1 MPIINGIRKINP
13 FDLNKNIKIGVAFP
27 LDEVN
32 MFNGTET
39 MKETIK
45 SNLVNLLLT
54 EQGERINMP
63 EYGIGLKN
71 KLFEQEL
78 DPKTIST
85 QVSDQIAR
93 FMGNEIQ
100 LVDIQTST
108 VEHSFFV
115 RIIYKIVYVAPT
127 NIGAGTGDQG
137 YDAIEIAFRD

>member
-1 MPIINGIRKINP
+1 MPIINGVKKINP
-13 FDLNKNIKIGVAFP
+13 LDLNKNIKIGVAFP

-45 SNLVNLLLT
+45 ANLINLLLT

-78 DPKTIST
+78 EPKTIST
-85 QVSDQIAR
+85 QISDQIAR

-100 LVDIQTST
+100 LTDIQTST
-108 VEHSFFV
+108 TEHTFFV
-115 RIIYKIVYVAPT
+115 RIVYKIIYAAPT
-127 NIGAGTGDQG
+127 NVGTGDQG
-137 YDAIEIAFRD
+137 YDAIEIAFED